1 MGLAGN
7 CQQYRLF
14 ITSWYSVP
22 SMLHTPLYFHSDR
35 RPEVAPKPSLAISPA
50 PGIYF
55 ALSFLVFEFFYSEF
69 SFAESKMTV
78 LRVSALSLSKRSL
91 AVCRPRL
98 QFAARCTASV
108 RPVSPPSV
116 IRSAKQYS
124 TAAPQTQRLAPKVE
138 RGASKLFDNADEA
151 VADIK
156 SGSTILSS
164 GFGLCGVAGMVQTH
178 LE

>member
-1 MGLAGN
+1 
-7 CQQYRLF
+7 
-14 ITSWYSVP
+14 
-22 SMLHTPLYFHSDR
+22 
-35 RPEVAPKPSLAISPA
+35 
-50 PGIYF
+50 
-55 ALSFLVFEFFYSEF
+55 
-69 SFAESKMTV
+69 MTAA
-78 LRVSALSLSKRSL
+78 RVSALSLSKRSL
-91 AVCRPRL
+91 AVCRSRL

-124 TAAPQTQRLAPKVE
+124 TAAPPQTQRLAPKVE
-138 RGASKLFDNADEA
+138 RGASKLFENADKA

-164 GFGLCGVAGMVQTH
+164 GFGLCGVAGMVQSH